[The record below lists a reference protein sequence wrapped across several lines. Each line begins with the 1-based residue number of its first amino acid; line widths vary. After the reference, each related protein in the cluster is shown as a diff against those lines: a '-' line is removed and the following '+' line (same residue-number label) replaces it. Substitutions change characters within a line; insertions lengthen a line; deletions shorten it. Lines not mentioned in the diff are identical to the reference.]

1 MLSLDWLHA
10 MVSYLLPPALWALLL
25 ACAVAVFDL
34 AVALGERL
42 RGLRQLR
49 AAGQP
54 QHALALARR
63 RLERADL
70 LARLPPML
78 GLMATIIPL
87 GPGLAALGDEHE
99 DPRASLVNLVDVM
112 LVFACGLLA
121 ALTASQPSALSRP
134 QPVEKGREIAQPE
147 HAPGPGAGYDRVGEV
162 FRDPVSGKLVLI
174 EAPRTAKP

>member
-1 MLSLDWLHA
+1 MK
-10 MVSYLLPPALWALLL
+10 P
-25 ACAVAVFDL
+25 
-34 AVALGERL
+34 RL
-42 RGLRQLR
+42 QLY
-49 AAGQP
+49 
-54 QHALALARR
+54 R
-63 RLERADL
+63 RLD
-70 LARLPPML
+70 
-78 GLMATIIPL
+78 
-87 GPGLAALGDEHE
+87 AALGDEHE

-174 EAPRTAKP
+174 ERAADYPGRPIIPPQAMRAGHSGLPMGTPSAMPLAGSLPCFTCKTIKYIGASPVLR